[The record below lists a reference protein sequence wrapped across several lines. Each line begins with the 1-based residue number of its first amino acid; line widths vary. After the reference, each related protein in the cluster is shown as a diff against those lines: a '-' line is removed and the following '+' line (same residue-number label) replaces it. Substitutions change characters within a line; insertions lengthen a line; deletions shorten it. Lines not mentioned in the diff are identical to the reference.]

1 MAQRTIVQLIDD
13 LDGGDATE
21 TVTFALDGVT
31 YEIDLNDD
39 NAEQLRT
46 DLARWVSA
54 GRRAGRTVGAPA
66 ARRRSSAAKRD
77 DLDRVRAWARE
88 HGHQVSERGRVAAA
102 VLEAYDAANA

>member
-13 LDGGDATE
+13 VDGGDAVE
-21 TVTFALDGVT
+21 TVTFALDGIA
-31 YEIDLNDD
+31 YEIDLNDE

-54 GRRAGRTVGAPA
+54 GRRAGRTTGTPTT
-66 ARRRSSAAKRD
+66 RRRSTAAKRD

-88 HGHQVSERGRVAAA
+88 HGHQVSERGRVAAT
-102 VLEAYDAANA
+102 VLEAYDAAHA